1 MSFQNSIF
9 LISGLNRDLF
19 DKKQQMVIVSEYD
32 LPDIQLMH
40 EETNKFL
47 LWIPEKTYIILGA
60 SNKAE
65 DAVVESLAVRDNIP
79 VMKRRTG
86 GQTVMLTPN
95 NLIISAVITDES
107 VMKPKDVFNN
117 FNDMIIGA
125 IEKDHFEKFST
136 RGISD
141 IALGE
146 KKIMGSSMY
155 RGKGKLFYHAVLNF
169 NEPPSTFQ
177 KYLKHPS
184 KEPDYRKGRNHDEF
198 VTTLKD
204 TGYKPS
210 MQHLKNE
217 ITASLRNV
225 LINHEVV
232 ENIVEEV
239 V

>member
-1 MSFQNSIF
+1 
-9 LISGLNRDLF
+9 
-19 DKKQQMVIVSEYD
+19 MVVVSDYN
-32 LPDIQLMH
+32 LPDIQLLH

-47 LWIPEKTYIILGA
+47 LWIPEKTYIVLGA
-60 SNKAE
+60 SNNAD
-65 DAVVESLAVRDNIP
+65 DAVVESITLEDNIT

-125 IEKDHFEKFST
+125 IEKDHTAKFST

-155 RGKGKLFYHAVLNF
+155 RGKGKLFYHAVLNS

-184 KEPDYRKGRNHDEF
+184 KEPDYRKGRMHDEF

-204 TGYKPS
+204 TGYSPS
-210 MQHLKNE
+210 MLHLKNE
-217 ITASLRNV
+217 ITATLSSV

-232 ENIVEEV
+232 INTIEEV